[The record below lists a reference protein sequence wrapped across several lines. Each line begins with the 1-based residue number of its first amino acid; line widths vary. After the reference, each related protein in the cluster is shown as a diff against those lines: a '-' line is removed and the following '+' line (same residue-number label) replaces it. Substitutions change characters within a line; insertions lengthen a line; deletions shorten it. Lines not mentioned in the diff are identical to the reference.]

1 MALTTPLYKQVF
13 TEAALTVLVQARR
26 MGGGPSFMWVL
37 RQPRIRASPL
47 GPVEPDIVRRHTLL
61 LRYVSITE
69 AYVDA
74 LMPGL
79 LTEQLGPP
87 SALLRSM
94 VHEIELAASANWSKR
109 LESFKRIHG
118 FQLSKCDGWKEV
130 EGATHA
136 RNSIAHG
143 LGLLTASQRQNP
155 NFAAVVGRV
164 GINVGGGAIVVSDAA
179 VDTVYDAC
187 RRFIIAIDAQT

>member
-136 RNSIAHG
+136 RNLHRAWSRSPHG
-143 LGLLTASQRQNP
+143 IPTAEPELRS
-155 NFAAVVGRV
+155 GRRPRW
-164 GINVGGGAIVVSDAA
+164 DQ
-179 VDTVYDAC
+179 C
-187 RRFIIAIDAQT
+187 RRRRDCR